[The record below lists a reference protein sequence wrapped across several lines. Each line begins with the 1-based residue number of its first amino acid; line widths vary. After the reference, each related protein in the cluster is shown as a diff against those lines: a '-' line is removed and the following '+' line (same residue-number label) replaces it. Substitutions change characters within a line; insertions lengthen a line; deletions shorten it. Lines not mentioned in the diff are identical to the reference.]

1 MRFAELLLDARHA
14 ARAGDVR
21 RAAELQSRAVLLIAG
36 VHAESPADPRRAWM
50 LGGVQYD
57 LAAMRYR
64 AGDPGAAVRALDASE
79 QLYAVLVRRTPTAAG
94 PLADVRARRAVV
106 RATQG
111 HGASALVDA
120 QAALLGLRAAPD
132 PLGRPDG
139 RDDPGSA
146 RVLALCGDV
155 LAAFGD
161 PDLALA
167 ASDRAVRALLGPAVA
182 APAGTR
188 PTSRFPAGTR
198 PTGTFPTNRPGSPHP
213 GYLARACRVA
223 AVIRHARGPGQADR
237 ARRLAAAAAHLGAPP
252 TSTLLEQRISSPLPP
267 DLTLGLRGALRVAE
281 RRGGDPGTASSL
293 LQALAAPETDG
304 TPPGWSTDPTWHGRI
319 TAARPNGPTPVAA
332 AACATMLGRL
342 AGDILSASAD
352 PLVGLRLMLEAHCLR
367 AAPAASCHA
376 APGEPAD
383 QAQAADPAWAGLL
396 DTASRRI
403 AAAGDPSFALD
414 LASWAERAR
423 GGPARRPVAA
433 LDPQGATGIWQAL
446 PC

>member
-1 MRFAELLLDARHA
+1 
-14 ARAGDVR
+14 
-21 RAAELQSRAVLLIAG
+21 
-36 VHAESPADPRRAWM
+36 M

-57 LAAMRYR
+57 LAALRYR

-79 QLYAVLVRRTPTAAG
+79 QLYAVLVRRTPAAAG

-120 QAALLGLRAAPD
+120 QAALLGLRAASD

-161 PDLALA
+161 PDLALV
-167 ASDRAVRALLGPAVA
+167 ASERAVRALLGPAVA
-182 APAGTR
+182 PPAGAH
-188 PTSRFPAGTR
+188 PA
-198 PTGTFPTNRPGSPHP
+198 GTFPTDRPGSPHP

-223 AVIRHARGPGQADR
+223 AVIRQARGPGQADR

-267 DLTLGLRGALRVAE
+267 DLALGLRGALRVAE
-281 RRGGDPGTASSL
+281 RRGGDPGTTSSL
-293 LQALAAPETDG
+293 LQALAAPDTDG
-304 TPPGWSTDPTWHGRI
+304 APPGWSTDPTWHGRI
-319 TAARPNGPTPVAA
+319 TAARARPNGPTPAA
-332 AACATMLGRL
+332 AGACATMLGRL

-367 AAPAASCHA
+367 AAPAAA
-376 APGEPAD
+376 ACPAALGERAD
-383 QAQAADPAWAGLL
+383 RAQAADPAWAGLL
-396 DTASRRI
+396 DAASRRI
-403 AAAGDPSFALD
+403 AAVGDPSFALD

-423 GGPARRPVAA
+423 GGPAHRPVVA
-433 LDPQGATGIWQAL
+433 LDPQGATGTWQAL

>member
-1 MRFAELLLDARHA
+1 
-14 ARAGDVR
+14 
-21 RAAELQSRAVLLIAG
+21 
-36 VHAESPADPRRAWM
+36 M

-57 LAAMRYR
+57 LAALRYR

-79 QLYAVLVRRTPTAAG
+79 QLYAVLARRTPAAAG

-120 QAALLGLRAAPD
+120 QAALLGLHAAPGR
-132 PLGRPDG
+132 LGRPDG

-161 PDLALA
+161 PDLALV
-167 ASDRAVRALLGPAVA
+167 ASERAVRALLGPAVA
-182 APAGTR
+182 PPAVAPPAG
-188 PTSRFPAGTR
+188 AH
-198 PTGTFPTNRPGSPHP
+198 PTGTFLTDRPGSPHP

-223 AVIRHARGPGQADR
+223 AVIRQARGPGQVDR

-281 RRGGDPGTASSL
+281 RRGGDPGATSSL
-293 LQALAAPETDG
+293 LQALAAPDTDG
-304 TPPGWSTDPTWHGRI
+304 APPGWSTDPTWHGRI
-319 TAARPNGPTPVAA
+319 TAARARPNGPTPAA
-332 AACATMLGRL
+332 AGACATMLGRL
-342 AGDILSASAD
+342 AGDILSGSAD

-367 AAPAASCHA
+367 AAPAAAARPAAA
-376 APGEPAD
+376 APGGPVD
-383 QAQAADPAWAGLL
+383 RTQPADPAWAGLL
-396 DTASRRI
+396 DAASRRI
-403 AAAGDPSFALD
+403 AAVGDPSFALD

-433 LDPQGATGIWQAL
+433 LDPQGAAGTSQAL